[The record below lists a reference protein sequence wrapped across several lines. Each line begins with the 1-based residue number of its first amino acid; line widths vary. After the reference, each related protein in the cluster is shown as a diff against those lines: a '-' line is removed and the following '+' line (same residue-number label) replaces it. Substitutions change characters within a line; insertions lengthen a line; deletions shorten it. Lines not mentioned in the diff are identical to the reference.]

1 MEEVLFEVSVRLVT
15 LLRCACCVS
24 TPMKSSEASALR
36 PALTSCFLRF
46 QENVDG
52 GEAVNGVSEPSPTGS
67 PGAAR
72 KGKASQA
79 ATLPAKTQQDTPTSQ
94 LEGFLHRKHEWEGHN
109 KKASSR

>member
-1 MEEVLFEVSVRLVT
+1 MLPLRFE
-15 LLRCACCVS
+15 
-24 TPMKSSEASALR
+24 TPTKSGQASALR